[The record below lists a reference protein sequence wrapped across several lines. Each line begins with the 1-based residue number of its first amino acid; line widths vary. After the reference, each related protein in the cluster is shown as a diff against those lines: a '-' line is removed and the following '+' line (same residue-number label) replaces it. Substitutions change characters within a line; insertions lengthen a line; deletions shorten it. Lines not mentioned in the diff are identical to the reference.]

1 MSTIEAAEIHVE
13 GCDSWAWS
21 EETHLRNM
29 ALALEAGVVAE
40 RAGRPAIGAVLVDM
54 HGRVV
59 STGYDLS
66 GPCCDPTAHAEMTA
80 IREAAVI
87 KGRTRLPDLVLYSTL
102 EPCPMCVAAACWASL
117 DGIVFG
123 ADGGVVPSGYYSGP
137 HGAIEYA
144 RSLRRPL
151 DGRPPFILGGVMVGE
166 AAALL
171 GA

>member
-1 MSTIEAAEIHVE
+1 MSTTESAAARVE

-21 EETHLRNM
+21 DEVHERHM
-29 ALALEAGVVAE
+29 SLALEAGVIAE
-40 RAGRPAIGAVLVDM
+40 RAGRPAIGAVMVDL

-87 KGRTRLPDLVLYSTL
+87 RSRVRLPDLVLYTTL
-102 EPCPMCVAAACWASL
+102 EPCPMCIAAAAWASV

-123 ADGGVVPSGYYSGP
+123 ADGGLVPSGYYPGP

-144 RSLRRPL
+144 RTLRRPI
-151 DGRPPFILGGVMVGE
+151 DGRAPFIRGGVLVTE
-166 AAALL
+166 SAALL
-171 GA
+171 GV